1 MSIER
6 EEIKEIISAGVTFH
20 ELYTGIEVDEP
31 GILGLTRWVVA
42 KTPKEKR
49 DLLSVRTQLLIREN
63 RDSKKPLSGRNI
75 LQEIGGGPL
84 KKGEWIQISELPD
97 KTGLIITGTRGIFKL
112 DGQKVFDTSKDI
124 LNSTRLVLNKS
135 AK

>member
-6 EEIKEIISAGVTFH
+6 EEIKEIISAGVPFY
-20 ELYTGIEVDEP
+20 ELYTGIEIDEP

-63 RDSKKPLSGRNI
+63 RDGTKPLSGRNI

-84 KKGEWIQISELPD
+84 KKGEWIQISKLPD
-97 KTGLIITGTRGIFKL
+97 NTGLIITGTRGFFKL
-112 DGQKVFDTSKDI
+112 
-124 LNSTRLVLNKS
+124 KS
-135 AK
+135 QRVS